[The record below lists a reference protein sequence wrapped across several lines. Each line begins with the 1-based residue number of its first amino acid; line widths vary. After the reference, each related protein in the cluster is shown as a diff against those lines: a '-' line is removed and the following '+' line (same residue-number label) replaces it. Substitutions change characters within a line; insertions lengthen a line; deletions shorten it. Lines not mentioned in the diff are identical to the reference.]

1 MHLHVDFCQREG
13 KWLSVDCIQ
22 MMTWKN
28 EISSAE
34 ESGKAVH
41 VGSLLR
47 RIFQKNEGTDEGH
60 LLTGHFHLNSFPPH
74 LARCCFSTPT
84 DGGSPVSC
92 V

>member
-1 MHLHVDFCQREG
+1 MAQCRLHSNDDLE
-13 KWLSVDCIQ
+13 
-22 MMTWKN
+22 N